1 MDTTK
6 NLELIDYLDFRNNK
20 QQLILS
26 YLLRIFG
33 ILIFGYLFFLIAE
46 HLYKTDQII
55 FKTLIEIKIQSLP
68 SVFSIIFIIIDVVV
82 VLYLHELIHA
92 AVFYFTHKQRPK
104 LGIRGFIIF
113 AAAPNK
119 ILNKN
124 QMIINTLAPFV
135 VITLVGFLLMTL
147 VPISFSSWIFI
158 PMVVNAAAAGGD
170 FMTVYWVLKQPKGA
184 KFIDVGDITNA
195 YIQK

>member
-1 MDTTK
+1 MDSAK
-6 NLELIDYLDFRNNK
+6 NSEPIDSLDFRNNK

-26 YLLRIFG
+26 YLLRISG
-33 ILIFGYLFFLIAE
+33 VLIFGYLFFVIAE
-46 HLYKTDQII
+46 HLYKTDQVN
-55 FKTLIEIKIQSLP
+55 FKKLFEIEIQSLP
-68 SVFSIIFIIIDVVV
+68 SIVSIILIIIDVVV

-92 AVFYFTHKQRPK
+92 AVFYFTHKQKPK
-104 LGIRGFIIF
+104 IGIRGFIIF

-124 QMIINTLAPFV
+124 QMITNAFAPFV

-147 VPISFSSWIFI
+147 IPIDFSSWIFI

-170 FMTVYWVLKQPKGA
+170 FMTFYWILKQPKGA
-184 KFIDVGDITNA
+184 KFIDIGDITNA